1 MKWNTTK
8 PSKHLENLNKILS
21 ISSLLQSPKPW
32 PSVDSGSVVGLVG
45 LDISAAFDTVSHER
59 LLERLKSE
67 FGSDSAP
74 LGRIESYL
82 KSRSF
87 SVQLGRSRH
96 GSVLGPV
103 LFTAY
108 VSPIRRLIDSRR
120 VKYHC
125 YADDTQLYTAL
136 TLPSLSGIAHLEHC
150 SKDLQY
156 LFWQNNFLLNP
167 NKSEVIYL
175 GTRQRL
181 CDLPSKLCVAECDI
195 TSSDTVKILLIVHWA
210 SRHMLTI

>member
-32 PSVDSGSVVGLVG
+32 PSVDS
-45 LDISAAFDTVSHER
+45 
-59 LLERLKSE
+59 
-67 FGSDSAP
+67 
-74 LGRIESYL
+74 
-82 KSRSF
+82 
-87 SVQLGRSRH
+87 

-136 TLPSLSGIAHLEHC
+136 PLPSLSGIAHLEHC